1 MHWRSSHNLW
11 HPNCGP
17 VTHWLPL
24 AARVP
29 GKVMQSHQ
37 PLLGLA
43 SASLGVRGL
52 GRVSRAGHRLNHLGS
67 HRPLRFAREGGPRS
81 HPDRFGKPPVFWGAR
96 ARQPTTS
103 GQCVASAVPPP
114 FFSASSILGI
124 QNGLSVNL
132 VLNSERCYIP
142 APWKWRRGSPA
153 WGSGSSLP
161 RFPYSVTCVYVI
173 CVFLLIV

>member
-1 MHWRSSHNLW
+1 MYRQGRKSMHWRSSHNLW

-29 GKVMQSHQ
+29 GKVMPSHQ

-103 GQCVASAVPPP
+103 GQCIASAVPPP

-142 APWKWRRGSPA
+142 APWK
-153 WGSGSSLP
+153 
-161 RFPYSVTCVYVI
+161 
-173 CVFLLIV
+173 